1 MQDNAVQNLRDDSS
15 RTVIKLHHDRLALIS
30 VTDAQHRAILKYQR
44 SATGLADTKV
54 AKLEL
59 KLKELAV
66 AWQWWDLMGFHFR
79 YLMVSLPTKSG
90 STSANPL
97 RSACQVVAAEAGS
110 TRRITI
116 KQVGMATTA
125 GPYRACSD
133 VP

>member
-1 MQDNAVQNLRDDSS
+1 MQDNAVQNLWDDSS

-44 SATGLADTKV
+44 SATGLADNKV

-79 YLMVSLPTKSG
+79 IFSVSDGLIAHEVRVHFRESIAVLP
-90 STSANPL
+90 ARWL
-97 RSACQVVAAEAGS
+97 RQKLGLPDASQS
-110 TRRITI
+110 
-116 KQVGMATTA
+116 
-125 GPYRACSD
+125 YR
-133 VP
+133 